1 MVVGNSS
8 GRFFCLFEL
17 SPRVVISQL
26 SWTVEDGERTIEIP
40 MDLHPDSD
48 VMATITI
55 CGDLEC
61 HSLEADAVVGTDRP
75 LVLLTE
81 DVIKI
86 FPRPGNER

>member
-1 MVVGNSS
+1 MWVTPS
-8 GRFFCLFEL
+8 GSLFYLFEL
-17 SPRVVISQL
+17 PPRVIISQF
-26 SWTVEDGERTIEIP
+26 SWTVEDGQRTVEIP
-40 MDLHPDSD
+40 MDLHPDPD

-61 HSLEADAVVGTDRP
+61 HSLEADAVVGADRS